1 MPLMYGPYYC
11 WLAREAADSV
21 ALAITFA
28 CAMQLALAGL
38 LNLMLGLEDPFHCA
52 NFNRSGRFD
61 RVKVVDLVE
70 VARRQMLRVEREA
83 KQPWAVPATRESWYQ
98 DDDDELSG

>member
-1 MPLMYGPYYC
+1 MYGPYYC
-11 WLAREAADSV
+11 WLAREAGDSLG
-21 ALAITFA
+21 LAITFA

-61 RVKVVDLVE
+61 RVKVAELVE
-70 VARRQMLRVEREA
+70 VTRRQLVQVEREA
-83 KQPWAVPATRESWYQ
+83 KVPWGTAAQREDW
-98 DDDDELSG
+98 E